1 LLAER
6 QEKEEASAV
15 IAESQARNEAF
26 ASKLEDAE
34 KQIDL
39 LQETVQRFEEA
50 ITKLQSSVTI
60 EKQQHEETVVQL
72 AEAQAKIDELL
83 REAGDTDEKST
94 QLETTIQRLEE
105 SLTEKDALLTTERQ
119 ETEATKK
126 LLSEA
131 QYKNEELLKKIEDA
145 DKSIAHYHDTT
156 QRSAV

>member
-1 LLAER
+1 M
-6 QEKEEASAV
+6 QPYVFYKICST
-15 IAESQARNEAF
+15 IS
-26 ASKLEDAE
+26 
-34 KQIDL
+34 I
-39 LQETVQRFEEA
+39 TV
-50 ITKLQSSVTI
+50 LSSFC
-60 EKQQHEETVVQL
+60 EH
-72 AEAQAKIDELL
+72 
-83 REAGDTDEKST
+83 
-94 QLETTIQRLEE
+94 RLEE